1 MTFIRLLRL
10 FPITILALA
19 ACGPAGDR
27 SDAGGGT
34 GGAGNGGGGNGGGGG
49 SGAGGAAGG
58 PAPVDCTDLS
68 RATAGLNRNDFR
80 VTGSGFDAYE
90 GQRARA
96 VVAFSGTI
104 GFATD
109 GPYALGDT
117 VVRNGAF
124 EIALPKTISPYNV
137 YGVYIDTG
145 KDDACTL
152 NADPSWQKA
161 QGGVYEDVNWAITPE
176 TMHMSTG
183 LPACNLDGVFD
194 LTRPL
199 HCPG

>member
-1 MTFIRLLRL
+1 MTFLRL
-10 FPITILALA
+10 FPIITMLVLA

-27 SDAGGGT
+27 SDA
-34 GGAGNGGGGNGGGGG
+34 N
-49 SGAGGAAGG
+49 GGAA
-58 PAPVDCTDLS
+58 DCTDLS
-68 RATAGLNRNDFR
+68 RATAGLNGNDFR

-104 GFATD
+104 GFTTD
-109 GPYALGDT
+109 GGYALGDT
-117 VVRNGAF
+117 IVRSGAF
-124 EIALPKTISPYNV
+124 EIAMPKTMSPYNV
-137 YGVYIDTG
+137 YGVYIDTV

-152 NADPSWQKA
+152 NADPFWQRA
-161 QGGVYEDVNWAITPE
+161 QGGVYQDVDWAITPE
-176 TMHMSTG
+176 TMPMSTG